1 MVVWEF
7 IYIFVIGID
16 NDCELIKIKP
26 KTTTKMNSDYH
37 SRHEGEDFGEQICS
51 KVVKAGKRT
60 YFIDVK
66 ATRADDYYLT
76 ITESRKKINPDGSAS
91 FSRHQIYLYKEDFS
105 KVMEGI
111 SEMVNFVKEHKP
123 EYFDNE
129 NNKE

>member
-1 MVVWEF
+1 
-7 IYIFVIGID
+7 
-16 NDCELIKIKP
+16 
-26 KTTTKMNSDYH
+26 MNSDYH
-37 SRHEGEDFGEQICS
+37 SRHEGEDYGEQICS

-91 FSRHQIYLYKEDFS
+91 FSRHQIYLYKEDFA
-105 KVMEGI
+105 KVMDGI